1 MRALKEFLMRRF
13 ALVALAVG
21 LVAGPLVRPAS
32 AVSVTDIISLQA
44 HGLSDDILV
53 ALVET
58 DGAAARLTLE
68 DVLRL
73 HQRGV
78 SDRVIT
84 AMIKADARTR
94 PVPAAPPV
102 IVQAAVQ
109 SAPPPA
115 PAPVIVNQV
124 IVQPEITSTST
135 SQTVVVVAAT
145 VEPLKP
151 APPVYWGFGG
161 NARPGSWT
169 PAGR

>member
-1 MRALKEFLMRRF
+1 MRRF
-13 ALVALAVG
+13 AFVALAVS

-32 AVSVTDIISLQA
+32 AVSVTDLINLQIN
-44 HGLSDDILV
+44 GLSEDILV

-58 DGAAARLTLE
+58 DNTVVRLTPE

-94 PVPAAPPV
+94 PVPSSQPV
-102 IVQAAVQ
+102 VVP
-109 SAPPPA
+109 SAQPPA
-115 PAPVIVNQV
+115 PTPVIVNQV

-135 SQTVVVVAAT
+135 STSPTVVVVAAP
-145 VEPLKP
+145 VEPAKP

-161 NARPGSWT
+161 RARPGSWT
-169 PAGR
+169 PSGP

>member
-1 MRALKEFLMRRF
+1 MRRF
-13 ALVALAVG
+13 ALVALAVS
-21 LVAGPLVRPAS
+21 LVAGPFARPAS
-32 AVSVTDIISLQA
+32 AVSVADVINLQA
-44 HGLSDDILV
+44 NGLSDEILV

-58 DGAAARLTLE
+58 DGAAARLTPE

-78 SDRVIT
+78 SDRIIT

-94 PVPAAPPV
+94 PVPAPAPV
-102 IVQAAVQ
+102 VVQAVIQ

-135 SQTVVVVAAT
+135 SQTVVVVAAP
-145 VEPLKP
+145 VEPAKP

-161 NARPGSWT
+161 QARPGSWT

>member
-1 MRALKEFLMRRF
+1 MRRF
-13 ALVALAVG
+13 AFVALAVS
-21 LVAGPLVRPAS
+21 LLAGPFVRPAS
-32 AVSVTDIISLQA
+32 AVSVTDLINLQTN
-44 HGLSDDILV
+44 GLGDDILV

-58 DGAAARLTLE
+58 DDAVARLTPE

-94 PVPAAPPV
+94 PVPSPQPV
-102 IVQAAVQ
+102 VVQVVAQAT
-109 SAPPPA
+109 PPPA

-135 SQTVVVVAAT
+135 SQPVVVVAT
-145 VEPLKP
+145 PVDPPKP

-161 NARPGSWT
+161 RARPGSWT
-169 PAGR
+169 PAAQ